1 MAMHKL
7 SLALYQTLVLAW
19 RHYVVWSRKIWMFL
33 CLYVLG
39 PIVLLYG
46 LGVAFGLQDKLSF
59 VVPGMMIN
67 SAVMA
72 AFIGCSYG
80 AMERFYGQRYEGW
93 LSATLRPWQLIAA
106 EAIFQAAKGAISVS
120 CIWVA
125 GVLLGA
131 PLQMGAWLFSLP
143 VSMLVGATAAML
155 GYCLVAVARTYDDIT
170 LSEPVTTAA
179 FVFSGVFVTVSAFP
193 APLQWFAYMLP
204 VYHGIELI
212 RPFFTGDALSFGAAF
227 GHLAVLLLMLGGA
240 SLLATKLFTKRLMS

>member
-1 MAMHKL
+1 MP
-7 SLALYQTLVLAW
+7 LALYQTLVLAW
-19 RHYVVWSRKIWMFL
+19 RHQVVWSRKIWMFL

-72 AFIGCSYG
+72 AFIGCTYG
-80 AMERFYGQRYEGW
+80 TMERFYGQRYESW

-106 EAIFQAAKGAISVS
+106 EALFQAVKGAISVS
-120 CIWVA
+120 CIWLA

-131 PLQMGAWLFSLP
+131 PLQIGAWLLSLP
-143 VSMLVGATAAML
+143 VAMLVGATASML
-155 GYCLVAVARTYDDIT
+155 GYCLVAVARTYDDIA

-179 FVFSGVFVTVSAFP
+179 FVFSGVFVAVTAFP
-193 APLQWFAYMLP
+193 EPLQWFAFLLP

-212 RPFFTGDALSFGAAF
+212 RPFFTGDTLSAGTAF
-227 GHLAVLLLMLGGA
+227 GHLAVLMLMFSGA
-240 SLLATKLFTKRLMS
+240 AMLATHLFKKRLMS

>member
-1 MAMHKL
+1 MMP
-7 SLALYQTLVLAW
+7 LALYQTLVLAW
-19 RHYVVWSRKIWMFL
+19 RHQVVWSRKIWMFL

-72 AFIGCSYG
+72 AFIGCTYG
-80 AMERFYGQRYEGW
+80 TMERFYGQRYESW

-106 EAIFQAAKGAISVS
+106 EALFQAVKGAISVS
-120 CIWVA
+120 CIWFA

-131 PLQMGAWLFSLP
+131 PLQIGAWLLSLP
-143 VSMLVGATAAML
+143 VAMVVGATASML
-155 GYCLVAVARTYDDIT
+155 GYCLVAVARTYDDIA

-179 FVFSGVFVTVSAFP
+179 FVFSGVFVAVSAFP
-193 APLQWFAYMLP
+193 EPLQWFAYMLP

-212 RPFFTGDALSFGAAF
+212 RPFFTGDPLSFGAALS
-227 GHLAVLLLMLGGA
+227 HMTILLAMFAGA
-240 SLLATKLFTKRLMS
+240 SVLATKLFRKRLMS